1 MVTNNLMGQF
11 QRIGRAIGASGRP
24 FSRTGLSLLLGFA
37 AFASSCAAPDPKSL
51 LKVSD
56 VETFWVL
63 DPSRTEK
70 RFLAAAVRFRVENIS
85 QETLISVDA
94 TAAFRREGSD
104 ESWGSG
110 FFRLTEGRKRLEP
123 GARVLVTMSSDARYS
138 TEGEPSSAF
147 TNPTFKPVN
156 ATYFLRVGSSVW
168 VEFGKASVENVIGS
182 KDARAVLSQS
192 PPSPF

>member
-11 QRIGRAIGASGRP
+11 QRIGRATGASGRP
-24 FSRTGLSLLLGFA
+24 ISRS
-37 AFASSCAAPDPKSL
+37 AFAFFLAVALAAASCSTPDPKIL

-70 RFLAAAVRFRVENIS
+70 KFLAAAVRFRVENVS
-85 QETLISVDA
+85 QETLLSVDA

-138 TEGEPSSAF
+138 TEGEPKNAF

-156 ATYFLRVGSSVW
+156 ATFFLRVGNSPW
-168 VEFGKASVENVIGS
+168 AEFGKAAVENVIGS
-182 KDARAVLSQS
+182 KDARALLSQA
-192 PPSPF
+192 PPTPF